1 MTIEIYPT
9 AIEAYEYA
17 DGIFKL
23 EALDE
28 CAAKLTISTAVNPT
42 NWPEV
47 SEAIGKSLAMM
58 FPPGRAE

>member
-1 MTIEIYPT
+1 MTIEIRP
-9 AIEAYEYA
+9 IVVEACEGTDLVYK
-17 DGIFKL
+17 IK
-23 EALDE
+23 ALDE

-42 NWPEV
+42 NWPAV

>member
-9 AIEAYEYA
+9 AIEGYEDT

-28 CAAKLTISTAVNPT
+28 CAAKLTISTAVNPD
-42 NWPEV
+42 NWPAV
-47 SEAIGKSLAMM
+47 SEAIMKSLQMM
-58 FPPGRAE
+58 FPPEREK